1 MVLEHKHLLKGTKCR
16 GRNKVYQGSESNE
29 EDGELESIAT
39 KKPRKGELSMVI
51 MVAQLVEIF
60 KEQRKE
66 QCLRRAKNYG

>member
-1 MVLEHKHLLKGTKCR
+1 M
-16 GRNKVYQGSESNE
+16 YQGSESNE